1 MAQKRPHR
9 SFPGRSS
16 PTPALFVAALVAL
29 SLLFL
34 SAPAHASRTVII
46 TGGGWGHGIGMSQY
60 GALGRA
66 RLGKS
71 AREILTHYYSGVAV
85 DRQRMPHRIRVGLLQ
100 YRSSIKFRGYAM
112 RSGGGRIELRLRG
125 SAGSFAAGPA
135 GTKWRLEASPA
146 GGMRIFKDGKKVVRS
161 GRTVFARSR
170 ALVVVFRKFG
180 TILSVAGK
188 PYDYAFGR
196 LKAGWYSSD
205 TCAAGNCLRLVAS
218 LSMQHYLYGLGE
230 VPSSWPTQ
238 ALRTQAIAGRT
249 YAYRRVVT
257 DGQDRYPCDCA
268 VYDSTLD
275 QAYIGDAK
283 RTGSGDYWDEWKG
296 AVDSTK
302 GMIVTYGGQPIQ
314 ALYSS
319 SSGGHTEHNE
329 NVWGGNAYPYLR
341 GVRDRADGVSDNP
354 NHSWRFTM
362 PWKSFSARLN
372 SYYGVGELKSFSLL
386 KPFGVSGRVT
396 VPKERGGG
404 VKIVGGVRKVRT
416 SGWSIRSALALK
428 DSLFRVKVVYDVA
441 PAFQGSHGLEA
452 SGAVFAAGP
461 VRRMGSGDLV
471 QDLRN
476 GRLTFNRRRDAVVWQ
491 HGPLLGAYLELGG
504 ARGPLGLPV
513 SGTWGRGPY
522 LGANYEGGLLLWS
535 RATGAHAV
543 PAALVP
549 AYRRHGGPS
558 GQLGLPVADAL
569 GKQRFQRFEGGVISH
584 RRSGV
589 LRVLVRNS

>member
-1 MAQKRPHR
+1 MALL
-9 SFPGRSS
+9 
-16 PTPALFVAALVAL
+16 AAALVVL
-29 SLLFL
+29 SLLL
-34 SAPAHASRTVII
+34 APAHASRTVII

-66 RLGKS
+66 KKGKS
-71 AREILTHYYSGVAV
+71 ARQILTHYYSGAKVGGAH
-85 DRQRMPHRIRVGLLQ
+85 MPRRIRVGLLQ
-100 YRSSIKFRGYAM
+100 YRSSIKFRSYAK
-112 RSGGGRIELRLRG
+112 RQGGGRVELQLRG
-125 SAGSFAAGPA
+125 SSGSFAGGPA
-135 GTKWRLEASPA
+135 GTHWRLEASPA
-146 GGMRIFKDGKKVVRS
+146 GGMRIYKDGEQVVRS

-170 ALVVVFRKFG
+170 ALIVVYKKFG
-180 TILSVAGK
+180 TALSVAGK
-188 PYDYAFGR
+188 PYDYALGR
-196 LKAGWYSSD
+196 LKAGWFASD
-205 TCAAGNCLRLVAS
+205 NCPSGNCLRLVAS

-230 VPSSWPTQ
+230 VPSSWPSQ

-283 RTGSGDYWDEWKG
+283 RTGSGAYWDEWKG
-296 AVDSTK
+296 AVNSTK
-302 GMIVTYGGQPIQ
+302 GKIVTYGGRSIQ

-329 NVWGGNAYPYLR
+329 NVWGGSAFPYLR
-341 GVRDRADGVSDNP
+341 GVRDRADAVADNP
-354 NHSWRFTM
+354 NHRWRFTM
-362 PWKSFSARLN
+362 PWKTFSARLN
-372 SYYGVGELKSFSLL
+372 SYYGVGKLERFSLL

-396 VPKERGGG
+396 VPKAGGGG

-428 DSLFRVKVVYDVA
+428 DTLFRVKVAYDVA
-441 PAFQGSHGLEA
+441 KEFEGSHALEA
-452 SGAVFAAGP
+452 SGADFAAGP
-461 VRRMGSGDLV
+461 VRHMGSGDLV
-471 QDLRN
+471 QDLPD
-476 GRLTFNRRRDAVVWQ
+476 GRLTFNRLRDRVVWQ
-491 HGPLLGAYLELGG
+491 HGPLLEAYLERGG
-504 ARGPLGLPV
+504 ARGELGLPV
-513 SGTWGRGPY
+513 TGIWGRGSY
-522 LGANYEGGLLLWS
+522 LAAGYEGGMLLWS

-558 GQLGLPVADAL
+558 GELGLPVADPL
-569 GKQRFQRFEGGVISH
+569 PKQRLQRFERGVVS
-584 RRSGV
+584 RSASGA

>member
-1 MAQKRPHR
+1 MA
-9 SFPGRSS
+9 
-16 PTPALFVAALVAL
+16 AAALVAL
-29 SLLFL
+29 VILSLMLL
-34 SAPAHASRTVII
+34 PAPAHASRTVII

-85 DRQRMPHRIRVGLLQ
+85 GAAHMPHRIRVGLLQ
-100 YRSSIKFRGYAM
+100 YRSSIKFRGYAK
-112 RSGGGRIELRLRG
+112 RLGGGRVELRLRG
-125 SAGSFAAGPA
+125 STGTFAAGPA
-135 GTKWRLEASPA
+135 GTNWRLEASPA
-146 GGMRIFKDGKKVVRS
+146 GGMRIYKDGKQVVRS

-188 PYDYAFGR
+188 PYDYALGR
-196 LKAGWYSSD
+196 LKAGWFSSD
-205 TCAAGNCLRLVAS
+205 TCASGNCLRLVAS

-249 YAYRRVVT
+249 YAYRKVVT
-257 DGQDRYPCDCA
+257 DGQDRYPCGCA

-283 RTGSGDYWDEWKG
+283 RTGSGVYWDDWKG
-296 AVDSTK
+296 AVRSTK
-302 GMIVTYGGQPIQ
+302 GTIVTYGGQPIT

-319 SSGGHTEHNE
+319 SSGGYTEHNE
-329 NVWGGNAYPYLR
+329 NVWGGTAYPYLR
-341 GVRDRADGVSDNP
+341 GVRDRADAVLDNP
-354 NHSWRFTM
+354 NHSWSFTM
-362 PWKSFSARLN
+362 PWQSFSARLN
-372 SYYGVGELKSFSLL
+372 SYYGVGELKRFSLL

-396 VPKERGGG
+396 VPKATGGG
-404 VKIVGGVRKVRT
+404 VKIVGGAKTVRT

-441 PAFQGSHGLEA
+441 AEFQGSHALEA
-452 SGAVFAAGP
+452 SEADFAAGP

-471 QDLRN
+471 QDLRK
-476 GRLTFNRRRDAVVWQ
+476 GRLTLNRRRDAVVWQ
-491 HGPLLGAYLELGG
+491 RGPLLEAYRERGG
-504 ARGPLGLPV
+504 ARSPLGLPV
-513 SGTWGRGPY
+513 TGIWGRGPY

-535 RATGAHAV
+535 RSTGAHAV
-543 PAALVP
+543 PAALVR

-558 GQLGLPVADAL
+558 GELGLPIADAL
-569 GKQRFQRFEGGVISH
+569 GKQRLQRFERGVIS
-584 RRSGV
+584 RRVSGA
-589 LRVLVRNS
+589 LRVLVQDS

>member
-1 MAQKRPHR
+1 MI
-9 SFPGRSS
+9 
-16 PTPALFVAALVAL
+16 
-29 SLLFL
+29 LLL
-34 SAPAHASRTVII
+34 LLLPAPAHASRTVII

-71 AREILTHYYSGVAV
+71 AREILTHYYTGVAV
-85 DRQRMPHRIRVGLLQ
+85 GAAHMPHRIRVGLLQ
-100 YRSSIKFRGYAM
+100 YRSSIKFQGYAK
-112 RSGGGRIELRLRG
+112 RPGGGRVELRLRG
-125 SAGSFAAGPA
+125 STGSFAAGPA
-135 GTKWRLEASPA
+135 GTNWRLEASPA
-146 GGMRIFKDGKKVVRS
+146 GGMRIYKDGKQVVRS

-188 PYDYAFGR
+188 PYDYALGR

-230 VPSSWPTQ
+230 VPSSWPAQ
-238 ALRTQAIAGRT
+238 ALRAQAIAGRT
-249 YAYRRVVT
+249 YAYRKVVT
-257 DGQDRYPCDCA
+257 DGQDRYPCGCA

-283 RTGSGDYWDEWKG
+283 RTGSGVYWDDWKG

-302 GMIVTYGGQPIQ
+302 GKIVTYGGQPIT

-329 NVWGGNAYPYLR
+329 NVWGGTAYPYLR
-341 GVRDRADGVSDNP
+341 GVRDRADAVADNP

-372 SYYGVGELKSFSLL
+372 SYYGVGELKRFSLL

-396 VPKERGGG
+396 VPKATGGG
-404 VKIVGGVRKVRT
+404 VKIVGGAQTVRT

-441 PAFQGSHGLEA
+441 AVFQGSHALEA
-452 SGAVFAAGP
+452 SGAHFAAGP

-471 QDLRN
+471 QDLPG
-476 GRLTFNRRRDAVVWQ
+476 GRLTLNRRRDAVVWQ
-491 HGPLLGAYLELGG
+491 HGPLLEAYLEQGG
-504 ARGPLGLPV
+504 ARSPLGLPV
-513 SGTWGRGPY
+513 TGIWGRGPF
-522 LGANYEGGLLLWS
+522 LGATYEDGLLLWS
-535 RATGAHAV
+535 RTTGAHAV
-543 PAALVP
+543 PAALLRV
-549 AYRRHGGPS
+549 YRRYGGPS
-558 GQLGLPVADAL
+558 GELGLPVADVL
-569 GKQRFQRFEGGVISH
+569 ENPERMQRFERGVISEKP
-584 RRSGV
+584 SGS
-589 LRVLVRNS
+589 LRVLVRDS